1 MFERRKAA
9 SPQKRIDCLI
19 GAGTVVEGN
28 VKFTG
33 GLRIDGHVR
42 GNIVTAEGE
51 AGTLVI
57 SEQAKI
63 DGDVRVSHVV
73 INGTVNG
80 SISAADYLE
89 LQAKARI
96 VGDVEYR
103 TLEMHVGAVIQGRL
117 HHSEP
122 GTANVVELRRV
133 AAE

>member
-1 MFERRKAA
+1 ML
-9 SPQKRIDCLI
+9 S
-19 GAGTVVEGN
+19 
-28 VKFTG
+28 
-33 GLRIDGHVR
+33 
-42 GNIVTAEGE
+42 
-51 AGTLVI
+51 
-57 SEQAKI
+57 S
-63 DGDVRVSHVV
+63 
-73 INGTVNG
+73 TVNG